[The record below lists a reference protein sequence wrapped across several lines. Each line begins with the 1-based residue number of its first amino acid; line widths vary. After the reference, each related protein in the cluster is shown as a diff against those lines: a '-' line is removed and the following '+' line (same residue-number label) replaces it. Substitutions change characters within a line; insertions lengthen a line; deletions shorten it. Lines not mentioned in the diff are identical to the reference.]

1 MLSLVLLSFF
11 AQSDINSLILFG
23 GNTRVPLVQAA
34 VKSALKGNEDKI
46 AQNVNTDEA
55 AVLGAAFYGASQG
68 RSVKSKIRLKV
79 VEGLGWNVDY
89 VLDKASEW
97 KVVDRE
103 KGDFLFPAGTDHST
117 KKVLTFAKD
126 LKSGSPDSFSLS
138 LNYVGSDA

>member
-1 MLSLVLLSFF
+1 
-11 AQSDINSLILFG
+11 
-23 GNTRVPLVQAA
+23 LVQAA

-89 VLDKASEW
+89 VLDKASGW
-97 KVVDRE
+97 KVVDQE
-103 KGDFLFPAGTDHST
+103 KGDFLFPAGTAHST

-126 LKSGSPDSFSLS
+126 LKSGSSDSLS
-138 LNYVGSDA
+138 LNLNYVDSNA